1 MTTTHHPQYQP
12 DREAMAKMR
21 LMLDGLKGTVAGPE
35 AREPFDHMMENVPAA
50 SGVAYEA
57 AEVGGVPGWWCRP
70 DDAVADAALLYLH
83 GGGYVVGSARAYR
96 HFVGQFA
103 ARAKAAA
110 FAPDYGLAPERPFP
124 AALHDAHAAY
134 KGLAGQGFLKIALA
148 GDSAGGG
155 LTLALLSRLSAEARD
170 GSVLR
175 PSGAAVISAWTD
187 LALTGNSMV
196 TRAQADPLST
206 RNSLDSMAQ
215 LYLAGHDPRDPTA
228 SPLYGVLSG
237 LPPVRMD
244 VGEDDVL
251 LDDSVRY
258 GERLERSGGT
268 GEVHTWEGMIH
279 VFPSNVTQLKASDEA
294 LDGIGGFL
302 RRLLLRQQASAVA

>member
-1 MTTTHHPQYQP
+1 MTTTPHPQYQP

-21 LMLDGLKGTVAGPE
+21 LMIEGLKGTVAGPE

-57 AEVGGVPGWWCRP
+57 AEAGGVPGWWCRP
-70 DDAVADAALLYLH
+70 DNAVADACLLYLH

-103 ARAKAAA
+103 ARANAAA
-110 FAPDYGLAPERPFP
+110 FVADYGLAPERPFP

-134 KGLAGQGFLKIALA
+134 DGLAGQGFAKIALA

-155 LTLALLSRLSAEARD
+155 LTLALLSRLNAEARD
-170 GSVLR
+170 GSIVR

-196 TRAQADPLST
+196 TRAKADPLST
-206 RNSLDSMAQ
+206 KNSLDALAQ
-215 LYLAGHDPRDPTA
+215 LYLADMIRETRRPRRSTA
-228 SPLYGVLSG
+228 LSPACRRSEWMWAKTTSFSTTAFAMASG
-237 LPPVRMD
+237 LSAPA
-244 VGEDDVL
+244 
-251 LDDSVRY
+251 
-258 GERLERSGGT
+258 ERLRSTPGR
-268 GEVHTWEGMIH
+268 
-279 VFPSNVTQLKASDEA
+279 A
-294 LDGIGGFL
+294 
-302 RRLLLRQQASAVA
+302 